1 MTWLNKNNEKYI
13 YMLNLNVIN
22 NLSQIVVYTN
32 PITEVEAY
40 KTKRALMVA
49 VNKNMSTVTIIFGD
63 IEDEHTSEHNQLQ
76 LTGVDIIHTNAVSNQ
91 FAFIIKS
98 KTLKNEARLV
108 TNDKQLMM
116 NIVKKSF
123 KSKYD
128 VADKYKNHN
137 LKTKSICQDVYNNL
151 YNQYIEKLYQTYKN
165 INEKIKSL

>member
-22 NLSQIVVYTN
+22 NLPQIVGNNIT
-32 PITEVEAY
+32 TEVEAY
-40 KTKRALMVA
+40 KTKNALMVA
-49 VNKNMSTVTIIFGD
+49 VNKSMPTVTIIFGD
-63 IEDEHTSEHNQLQ
+63 IEDKRSLQ
-76 LTGVDIIHTNAVSNQ
+76 LTSVDIIHTNAVSNQ
-91 FAFIIKS
+91 FAFIIKN

-116 NIVKKSF
+116 NIVKKSL

-128 VADKYKNHN
+128 VADKDKNYN
-137 LKTKSICQDVYNNL
+137 LKTKSICQDVYNNM

-165 INEKIKSL
+165 INEK

>member
-13 YMLNLNVIN
+13 YMLNLNVIT
-22 NLSQIVVYTN
+22 NLSQIVVNTN
-32 PITEVEAY
+32 AITEVEAY
-40 KTKRALMVA
+40 KTKKALMVA

-63 IEDEHTSEHNQLQ
+63 IEDKRPLQ
-76 LTGVDIIHTNAVSNQ
+76 LTEVDIIYINVVSNQ
-91 FAFIIKS
+91 FAFIVKS
-98 KTLKNEARLV
+98 KTLKNESRLV

-128 VADKYKNHN
+128 VADKYKNYN
-137 LKTKSICQDVYNNL
+137 IKRKSICQDTYNNL

-165 INEKIKSL
+165 INAKIKYL

>member
-22 NLSQIVVYTN
+22 NLSQIVYTN
-32 PITEVEAY
+32 AITEVEAY
-40 KTKRALMVA
+40 KTKNALMVA
-49 VNKNMSTVTIIFGD
+49 VNKSMSTVTIIFGD
-63 IEDEHTSEHNQLQ
+63 IEDKRSLQ
-76 LTGVDIIHTNAVSNQ
+76 LTSVDIIHTNAVSNQ

-116 NIVKKSF
+116 NIVKKSL
-123 KSKYD
+123 KSKHD
-128 VADKYKNHN
+128 VADKYKNYN
-137 LKTKSICQDVYNNL
+137 IKIKSICQDAYNNM
-151 YNQYIEKLYQTYKN
+151 YNHYIEKLYQTYKN